1 MGSTVGP
8 TVTRFE
14 LELGPGVKVARVT
27 SLAKDIAYAMA
38 SPDVRILAPLPG
50 KSAIGVEVPNR
61 RRQLVTLGDV
71 LASTEAREAAEP
83 LEIALGRDIAGR
95 PVMVNLA
102 EMPHLLISG
111 ATGAGKSSCINLTSP
126 PS

>member
-1 MGSTVGP
+1 MGP

-38 SPDVRILAPLPG
+38 SADVRILAPIPG

-61 RRQLVTLGDV
+61 C
-71 LASTEAREAAEP
+71 ASW
-83 LEIALGRDIAGR
+83 
-95 PVMVNLA
+95 
-102 EMPHLLISG
+102 
-111 ATGAGKSSCINLTSP
+111 
-126 PS
+126 